1 MCKSFIK
8 TIIFSIFMVIIGSS
22 ELYAQAPIKFEV
34 SFKEPQAHYV
44 EVQMEIK
51 DVSKDYIDVKMPVW
65 APGSYLVREFSK
77 NVEGFRAK
85 TVSGGELGVQK
96 MTKNTW
102 RITTGKEKTVLVN
115 YRVYAFEVSVR
126 TSFVDAS
133 HAFLS
138 PTGIFMYPDG
148 QVKRPAEVTIKPF
161 KTWSR
166 VSTGLTPVDQK
177 QFTYTAT
184 DFDVLFD
191 SPIEVGNQD
200 VFNFTAA
207 GVNHEVAMYGGG
219 NYDKERLSADMA
231 KIVESAT
238 AVFGE
243 NPNEHY
249 VFIVHNYQSGGGGLE
264 HLNSTVLGASRFA
277 YGTENG
283 YKSFLSLVAHEYFHL
298 WNIKRLR
305 PVTLGP
311 FDYDKENYTT
321 DLWIGEGFT
330 AYYDNLLVRRAGFY
344 TEDAYLQLLASDIA
358 AVENRPGNLV
368 QPLSESSF
376 DAWIKYYRQD
386 ENSVNSIVSY
396 YNKGALMAM
405 MMDLKILKATNG
417 EKGLDDVMKAAYNE
431 FYKKRAKGFTD
442 QEFKSIA
449 EKVAGI
455 SLDDVYE
462 MVNSASSPDYNKY
475 LQLVGA
481 ELSDLNKGYEIP
493 DLGIKTTISDGKLTV
508 QNVYRGSG
516 AWEGGL
522 NVKDELIGIN
532 GYRIDIAGKELER
545 TIQASKIE
553 DVVKILVARDG
564 VLKELDIKLGTNKS
578 GKYLIK
584 FIDNPLPEQSKLKDK
599 WLH

>member
-1 MCKSFIK
+1 
-8 TIIFSIFMVIIGSS
+8 MVIIGSS